1 LRIPNSDPIL
11 DAQQLEAQLQKI
23 CWEIMA
29 ALRDEESLVVIGI
42 HTRGI
47 PLAERLSTRLEAG
60 LGRRIPM
67 GILDIGMYRDDLSEI
82 SGSPILRSTDIP
94 FDLSGR
100 TVVLVDDV
108 IYTGRTVRAALDA
121 IQDHGRPRRTWLATL
136 VDRGDR
142 ELPIQPDFFGIRLG
156 LRGDQ
161 MVSVRVKEIDGEDRV
176 LLETKGGQEISH

>member
-1 LRIPNSDPIL
+1 MRISNSDHIL
-11 DAQQLEAQLQKI
+11 DAHQLEANLQKI

-29 ALRDEESLVVIGI
+29 SLREEESLVVIGI

-47 PLAERLSTRLEAG
+47 PHAERLTARLEAG
-60 LGRRIPM
+60 LGRRVPR

-94 FDLSGR
+94 FDLAGR

-121 IQDHGRPRRTWLATL
+121 ILDHGRPRRVWLATL

-142 ELPIQPDFFGIRLG
+142 ELPIQPDFYGIRLNLG
-156 LRGDQ
+156 AGQ
-161 MVSVRVKEIDGEDRV
+161 MVSVRVQEIDGDDCV
-176 LLETKGGQEISH
+176 LLGTKGEQEISH